1 MDPEGSW
8 HELRARPQALALLV
22 ARVEPHF
29 RGRAH
34 RIVDL
39 LPTVVRTYAT
49 VGQTPLLREE
59 LSRDHVSVMSITLE
73 GRLLM
78 IEQGR
83 TFKGE
88 DVVRFL
94 KHALRQL
101 PGKLLVIRNGSL
113 IHRARIVK
121 EFLAED
127 AATRVQLERLPG

>member
-1 MDPEGSW
+1 MSAVGTPNSGS
-8 HELRARPQALALLV
+8 AAP
-22 ARVEPHF
+22 
-29 RGRAH
+29 
-34 RIVDL
+34 
-39 LPTVVRTYAT
+39 VVRTYAP
-49 VGQTPLLREE
+49 VGQTALLREE

-88 DVVRFL
+88 DVVRFP

-101 PGKLLVIRNGSL
+101 PGKLLVIWNGSL

-127 AATRVQLERLPG
+127 AATRVQLERLPGYVPDLNPDEGIWKHLK